1 VSTCRLC
8 RTADAKINFTSD
20 LGVIDVDCEKCGR
33 FRVEITGYNQRFD
46 SLSGSQRL
54 RVLEFVTGRHEHAEV
69 SPLISAE
76 FLKQVVS
83 AESPS
88 RRPGPTGRG
97 RGAAWITHSM
107 SMAELSP
114 APPWT
119 SPDPRRME

>member
-1 VSTCRLC
+1 VTQTDPFAVSTCRLC

-33 FRVEITGYNQRFD
+33 FRVEITGYNLRFD

-76 FLKQVVS
+76 FLKQVLS
-83 AESPS
+83 AE
-88 RRPGPTGRG
+88 
-97 RGAAWITHSM
+97 
-107 SMAELSP
+107 
-114 APPWT
+114 
-119 SPDPRRME
+119 